1 MVVTAKVQQEN
12 LSGHERR
19 GVNERERVDLRRVYI
34 NIPDKLQNVR
44 IIVCVCVC
52 VYVLSILSWNTWMEY
67 NVKAIALGDV

>member
-34 NIPDKLQNVR
+34 NIPDKLQTVR

-52 VYVLSILSWNTWMEY
+52 VCMCSVYSPGIHGWNIM
-67 NVKAIALGDV
+67 

>member
-19 GVNERERVDLRRVYI
+19 GVNEGERVDLRRVYI
-34 NIPDKLQNVR
+34 NIPDKLQTVR

-52 VYVLSILSWNTWMEY
+52 VWALCTLLEY
-67 NVKAIALGDV
+67 MDGI